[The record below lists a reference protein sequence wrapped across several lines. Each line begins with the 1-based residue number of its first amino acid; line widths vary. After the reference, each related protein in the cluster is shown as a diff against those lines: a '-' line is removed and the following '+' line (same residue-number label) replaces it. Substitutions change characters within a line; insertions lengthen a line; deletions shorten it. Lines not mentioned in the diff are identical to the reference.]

1 MNLEAQ
7 FEAAQV
13 TRRDLLQ
20 KMGAGMLP
28 LTISTI
34 WGDMSPAQA
43 QTRGVPLRN
52 LNGAEELTLSTLGD
66 VLLPGA
72 AKAGIAHFV
81 DDQLG
86 RDHPLLL
93 LRYLDYSGPFLEFYQ
108 QGLQALENV
117 SAAQYEKGFDKLSSE
132 QRIALVGEISKGN
145 PPEWKGPPAPLF
157 YFVTR
162 ADALDVVYGTKEGFE
177 RLAIPYME
185 HISPP
190 AKW

>member
-1 MNLEAQ
+1 MKDDVSSADQ
-7 FEAAQV
+7 
-13 TRRDLLQ
+13 TRRDLLA
-20 KMGAGMLP
+20 KMGAGFVAI
-28 LTISTI
+28 TVSSAV
-34 WGDMSPAQA
+34 GQVSPEQA
-43 QTRGVPLRN
+43 RASGEVLRK
-52 LNGAEELTLSTLGD
+52 LSEAEGRTLETLGD
-66 VLLPGA
+66 TLLPGA

-93 LRYLDYSGPFLEFYQ
+93 LGYLDYPGPFLEFYQ
-108 QGLQALENV
+108 QGLHALENV
-117 SAAQYEKGFDKLSSE
+117 SAARHEKGFDKLSSA
-132 QRIALVGEISKGN
+132 QRIALVGEISKAN

-157 YFVTR
+157 YFVAR

-185 HISPP
+185 HIAPP